1 MGEPAN
7 AIEPVEEPDVEHLVT
22 EDDTPVD
29 NPFSERQQKLLSD
42 CLETSY
48 TREGPFV
55 AMVNVGLYSSPEVEP
70 LVPDF
75 LLSLDVTF
83 PEKIWDKRNRS
94 YFIWRY
100 GKPPDLA
107 LEIVSNR
114 KGGEDSTKL
123 ADYARMRVAYYV
135 IFDPTGVLNKKRRL
149 RLFEMRAGQLVE
161 LLDPFVGLEL
171 LGLRLCLWEG
181 TYAQM
186 SGTWVRFTDIEGNL
200 LLTGTER
207 AEQERARAEQERERA
222 EQAQE
227 RVELAQAQ
235 AKLARERAERLARRL
250 AELGVDPGEI

>member
-48 TREGPFV
+48 IREGPFV

-83 PEKIWDKRNRS
+83 PEKIWEKRNRS

-123 ADYARMRVAYYV
+123 VDYARIRVSYYA
-135 IFDPTGVLNKKRRL
+135 IFDPIGVLNKKRRL

-186 SGTWVRFTDIEGNL
+186 SGTWVRFTDLEGNL

-207 AEQERARAEQERERA
+207 AEQERERA

-227 RVELAQAQ
+227 QAKLAQEQ

-250 AELGVDPGEI
+250 AELGVDPDEI

>member
-7 AIEPVEEPDVEHLVT
+7 ATEPVEEPDVEHLVT

-55 AMVNVGLYSSPEVEP
+55 SLVNVGLYSSPEVEP
-70 LVPDF
+70 LVPDL

-83 PEKIWDKRNRS
+83 PEQIWEKRNRS

-100 GKPPDLA
+100 GKPPDLV

-123 ADYARMRVAYYV
+123 AAYARIRVTYYV
-135 IFDPTGVLNKKRRL
+135 IFDPMGLLNKKRRL
-149 RLFEMRAGQLVE
+149 RLFELRAGRLVE
-161 LLDPFVGLEL
+161 LLDPFAGLEL
-171 LGLRLCLWEG
+171 LGLKLCLWEG

-186 SGTWVRFTDIEGNL
+186 SGTWVRFTDLEGNL
-200 LLTGTER
+200 LLTGAER
-207 AEQERARAEQERERA
+207 VAQERERA
-222 EQAQE
+222 EQE
-227 RVELAQAQ
+227 
-235 AKLARERAERLARRL
+235 RERAERLARRL
-250 AELGVDPGEI
+250 AELGVDPNEI